1 MSLSEN
7 FKKAH
12 LERKSGRSRLAASAL
27 LAAVAVSASGC
38 GKGEYEAFK
47 NSPDGKNIKNIVND
61 VGPPPLQIPLHGGG
75 SGGGGGGGGGGTY

>member
-38 GKGEYEAFK
+38 GNYLSDNQHEAEKRDFE
-47 NSPDGKNIKNIVND
+47 STPADPV
-61 VGPPPLQIPLHGGG
+61 QHHGGA
-75 SGGGGGGGGGGTY
+75 GGGGGGGGGGTY